1 MKISIIFLYI
11 VTILSWG
18 SAFFFTNYQISTV
31 SAEWSV
37 SYRFFFTSIIF
48 FFISLL
54 FGKKIFFPLKDH
66 IIFFM
71 LGVLLFSIHFIAVYH
86 SIGIIKSGLT
96 AVGFSSILI
105 MNVLLSKII
114 LKNQFEIIVV
124 IGSFFGITGILLI
137 FLPEF
142 IDIDTS
148 LLIIFGFLLAIAA
161 ALIASLGNIL
171 SEWYQKKG
179 NSIVET
185 SAWGMIY
192 GCIISAIIGI
202 VRGEKIIFEFS
213 NEFMISLLYLVV
225 FCTAIAFWAYL
236 SLIKKIGSHK
246 AAYAWVAAPLVA
258 LILSYLFES
267 YEWSILSII
276 GSIFLIIG
284 NILILKKW

>member
-11 VTILSWG
+11 VTISSWG
-18 SAFFFTNYQISTV
+18 SAFFFTNYQINTV

-48 FFISLL
+48 FSISLL

-71 LGVLLFSIHFIAVYH
+71 LGVFLFSIHFIAVYH

-124 IGSFFGITGILLI
+124 IGSFFGISGILLI

-142 IDIDTS
+142 IDIDTN

-179 NSIVET
+179 SSIVET

-202 VRGEKIIFEFS
+202 VRGEKITFEFS
-213 NEFMISLLYLVV
+213 NEFMISFLYLVV

-236 SLIKKIGSHK
+236 SLIKTIGSHK